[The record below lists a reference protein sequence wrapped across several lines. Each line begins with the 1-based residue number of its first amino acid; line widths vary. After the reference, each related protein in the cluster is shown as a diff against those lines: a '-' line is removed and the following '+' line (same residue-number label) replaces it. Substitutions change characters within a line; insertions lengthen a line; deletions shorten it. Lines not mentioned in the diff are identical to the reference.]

1 MFNLCIM
8 KKRIIILSFIGMA
21 QVGISQT
28 QTGDKVQL
36 KDLGV
41 QPSNPNTPSKPDPKP
56 ADPLKSNVLDKAA
69 QTYENI
75 GSPKPI
81 IEDKK
86 VVGGSV
92 TIPY

>member
-1 MFNLCIM
+1 M
-8 KKRIIILSFIGMA
+8 KKLIIILSFLGLA
-21 QVGISQT
+21 QPGISQN
-28 QTGDKVQL
+28 QTGDKIQL

-41 QPSNPNTPSKPDPKP
+41 QPSNPNAPSKPDPKP
-56 ADPLKSNVLDKAA
+56 ADPPKSNVLDKAT
-69 QTYENI
+69 QTYESI

>member
-1 MFNLCIM
+1 M
-8 KKRIIILSFIGMA
+8 KTIIILLGFMGLTQLMA
-21 QVGISQT
+21 AQT
-28 QTGDKVQL
+28 TSGKDIQL

-41 QPSNPNTPSKPDPKP
+41 QPSNPSAPSRPDPKP
-56 ADPLKSNVLDKAA
+56 ADPPKSTVLDKAT
-69 QTYENI
+69 QTYESI

>member
-1 MFNLCIM
+1 M
-8 KKRIIILSFIGMA
+8 KKLIIILSFLGLA

-28 QTGDKVQL
+28 QQGNNVQL

-41 QPSNPNTPSKPDPKP
+41 QPSNPNAPSKPDPKP
-56 ADPLKSNVLDKAA
+56 ADPPKSNVLDKAT
-69 QTYENI
+69 QTYESI

>member
-1 MFNLCIM
+1 M
-8 KKRIIILSFIGMA
+8 KKVIILLSFLGLA
-21 QVGISQT
+21 QLGLAQN
-28 QTGDKVQL
+28 QTGDKIQL

-41 QPSNPNTPSKPDPKP
+41 QPSNPNGPGKPDPKP
-56 ADPLKSNVLDKAA
+56 ADPPKSNVLDKAA

>member
-1 MFNLCIM
+1 M
-8 KKRIIILSFIGMA
+8 KKLIIILSFLGLA
-21 QVGISQT
+21 QAGISQT
-28 QTGDKVQL
+28 QQGNNVQL

-41 QPSNPNTPSKPDPKP
+41 QPSNPHAPSKPDPKP
-56 ADPLKSNVLDKAA
+56 ADPPKSNILDKAT
-69 QTYENI
+69 QTYENF